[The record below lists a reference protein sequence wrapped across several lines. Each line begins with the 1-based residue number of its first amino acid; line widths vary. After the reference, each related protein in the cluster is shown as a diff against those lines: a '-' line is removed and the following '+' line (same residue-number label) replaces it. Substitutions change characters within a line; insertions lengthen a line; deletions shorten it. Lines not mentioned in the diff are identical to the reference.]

1 MRTVLKC
8 RKTYNSIVISV
19 AGGLHFRC
27 FGWTRKWGAS
37 PRAVG
42 TVSVEAAWRWRKPVI
57 GENPEKADRLLF
69 ETQAR
74 RSTGIWKH
82 CNDCV
87 YRCRIFNNVEK
98 TAEVF
103 LTGAV
108 YLGGI
113 TMQAPNGFVLT
124 KAEKQLIELLRS
136 LEFGEL
142 RIMVK
147 DSKPIRVEE
156 IRRSIQLQSD
166 K

>member
-1 MRTVLKC
+1 M
-8 RKTYNSIVISV
+8 
-19 AGGLHFRC
+19 
-27 FGWTRKWGAS
+27 
-37 PRAVG
+37 
-42 TVSVEAAWRWRKPVI
+42 
-57 GENPEKADRLLF
+57 LF

-74 RSTGIWKH
+74 RSTEIWNRG
-82 CNDCV
+82 NDFSDH
-87 YRCRIFNNVEK
+87 CRILNNVEK
-98 TAEVF
+98 LRKNQVRRS
-103 LTGAV
+103 L
-108 YLGGI
+108 LGGI

-156 IRRSIQLQSD
+156 IRRSIQLSAD